1 MADRLLQSTDRRCPG
16 ARQPMTCRI
25 AGAGSRDFDTSYR
38 SEYQLGAS
46 SAQPVNPRAPVTGD
60 ERVNREHV
68 VAEFHCGKHPPV
80 NAPAPGRLLR
90 RGCCIV
96 VCTLKRADS
105 VVCLLNSLA
114 GGEHFCEQLIIVDA
128 SPDDLTERAIR
139 AHAALDRVAGSVDYL
154 RVSGPLVGLTRQRN
168 TALRW
173 VRTDLVAFF
182 DDDVVLLPG
191 CLAHM
196 ERVQRESHGRIVGV
210 GAYIVNEHSPPS
222 ALWRLRLRLRIVPT
236 LRPGSYA
243 RSGMS
248 VPWWFLAPTDAVVEG
263 DWLPGCAMMWRTTD
277 AREVLFDEQ
286 LEGYANGEDLEF
298 SLVMKS
304 RGSIVVAGSARLL
317 HMHSALARP
326 TGYQMGYVGIRN
338 AFHIHQVCLG
348 RRTRRDLAYF
358 MYAFGLDTLIRLAGL
373 AKPGK
378 IKERWQFLR
387 GRLAFLL
394 KLMRQ

>member
-1 MADRLLQSTDRRCPG
+1 MW
-16 ARQPMTCRI
+16 I
-25 AGAGSRDFDTSYR
+25 
-38 SEYQLGAS
+38 
-46 SAQPVNPRAPVTGD
+46 QPVNPRAPVTWD
-60 ERVNREHV
+60 ECVNREHV
-68 VAEFHCGKHPPV
+68 VAEFHCGKHAQTEDPPI
-80 NAPAPGRLLR
+80 PGRPLR
-90 RGCCIV
+90 RGCCII
-96 VCTLKRADS
+96 VCTIKRADS
-105 VVCLLNSLA
+105 VVRFLDSLA
-114 GGEHFCEQLIIVDA
+114 GSDHFCEQLIVVDA

-139 AHAALDRVAGSVDYL
+139 AYPALDRLAGGVDYL

-196 ERVQRESHGRIVGV
+196 ERVQRESDGSIVGV
-210 GAYIVNEHSPPS
+210 GAYIVNEHCPPS

-243 RSGMS
+243 RSGIS

-263 DWLPGCAMMWRTTD
+263 DWLPGGATMWRTAD
-277 AREVLFDEQ
+277 AREVLFAEQ

-298 SLVMKS
+298 SLLMRS

-317 HMHSALARP
+317 HMHCELARP
-326 TGYQMGYVGIRN
+326 SDYQMGYVGIRN

-348 RRTRRDLAYF
+348 GRRRRDRAYF
-358 MYAFGLDTLIRLAGL
+358 MYAYGLDTVIRLAGL
-373 AKPGK
+373 VKPGK
-378 IKERWQFLR
+378 VKERWQFLR

-394 KLMRQ
+394 KLVLQ